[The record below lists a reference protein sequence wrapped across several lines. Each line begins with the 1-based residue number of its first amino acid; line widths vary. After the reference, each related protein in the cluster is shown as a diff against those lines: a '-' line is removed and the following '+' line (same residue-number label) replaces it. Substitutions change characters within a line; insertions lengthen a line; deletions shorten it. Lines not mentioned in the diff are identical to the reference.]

1 MWARRT
7 KSITTAQMSIFKL
20 VKLQSLVGKC
30 WKTRKMKPGDVCE
43 FVYTVYLYYARKKLH
58 FRANFGLIQIH
69 TKVLESSYIHAN
81 ACRYLQ
87 SLYTVSSNII
97 QMESSCK
104 KTNTNPGGTRT
115 FCSAINCTNS
125 KLKNPNL
132 SFFRFPSE
140 EKRYE
145 N

>member
-69 TKVLESSYIHAN
+69 TKVLEQATYTQTPADI
-81 ACRYLQ
+81 Y
-87 SLYTVSSNII
+87 SLYIQYLLTLFKWKVHAKRQTLIQEVLVPFAQQLTVQTASSKILI
-97 QMESSCK
+97 
-104 KTNTNPGGTRT
+104 
-115 FCSAINCTNS
+115 
-125 KLKNPNL
+125 
-132 SFFRFPSE
+132 
-140 EKRYE
+140 
-145 N
+145 